1 MKQAGR
7 HITASTIWPKEENF
21 LCEPNLINVLINN
34 NETLRQHNYV
44 PRILKGLSIY
54 NNGRTVRKTTN
65 IKSLKASKA

>member
-7 HITASTIWPKEENF
+7 HITASTIRPKEENF